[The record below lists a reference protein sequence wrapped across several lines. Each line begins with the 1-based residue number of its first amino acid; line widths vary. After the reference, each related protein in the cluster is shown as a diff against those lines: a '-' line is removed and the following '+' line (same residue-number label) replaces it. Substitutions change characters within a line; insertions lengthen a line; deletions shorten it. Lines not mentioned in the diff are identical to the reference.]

1 MLSERLTTAP
11 VAPETG
17 VTDPALLPVQAVVM
31 VTGSLTRAVPAA
43 LRMIQL
49 IVTEVVLKG
58 AWYVRAAFAVVVSVV
73 GELITSPAPEIAKV
87 DAVDTL
93 EAVGRAVIEAVA
105 DAVPN
110 RTRIVDA
117 AVVEMLE
124 EITSP
129 EAGINRYVPSFET
142 AVVLVP

>member
-1 MLSERLTTAP
+1 
-11 VAPETG
+11 
-17 VTDPALLPVQAVVM
+17 
-31 VTGSLTRAVPAA
+31 
-43 LRMIQL
+43 MIQL